1 MNLRNCCE
9 SSGIQGHH
17 LGILRA
23 GRLAV
28 CPRGRVRRLGMH
40 VLSRMPITCS
50 LRYQGRIRIQNIR
63 SAFLSLAAGARMLFP
78 GLILTDVLIDPFI
91 FAPFTFGQK
100 FSAAYIRTIIA
111 SGQCN
116 N

>member
-17 LGILRA
+17 LGILR
-23 GRLAV
+23 GGGWQ

-50 LRYQGRIRIQNIR
+50 LRYQGRIEFEKFDQC
-63 SAFLSLAAGARMLFP
+63 FCLLPLGQGCFSLDCN
-78 GLILTDVLIDPFI
+78 LTDVLIDPFI

-100 FSAAYIRTIIA
+100 FSAAEIRTSAAA
-111 SGQCN
+111 SW
-116 N
+116 